1 MLQNPLKLLPK
12 LSCTVLTT
20 LLLSAL
26 VYAPLGNL
34 FSIQTQAESYSAV
47 ENPEAFVTVSGKI
60 NDQNSFESFTDF
72 NDLSK
77 LPNQTDYVISGL
89 SVEIKEVLNNE
100 SLFLNCDLEIPKSIS
115 ETKKDCSLNFANQ
128 LQALQNL
135 KSKNPS
141 ETKDLKPVL
150 NQTNETKLKET
161 KKDVENQNG
170 ILSIFSKNK
179 AKINFI
185 SLQGKATRVEAIRE
199 QFTKDYS
206 NTQIQYFTTQNI
218 QDQKTELDKQIQD
231 KISKEK
237 KTKEQA
243 TGEIIQQKIDEE
255 VAKLPKEQQNKI
267 KELKTT
273 TPITQDTIQK
283 IDSIKTVDPNNAN
296 VSIDTNK
303 LAKLNLPKD
312 QQEAVKKAITN
323 YNTQPVAI
331 KTNLNNTLK
340 EEAKK
345 VGTNDNKVVSFLKGL
360 VNGVEA
366 EAWGCRRSA
375 RSQTYWW
382 GSSIWVNDCLAKD
395 ISYGAMS
402 VGAVFGIIAAWCG
415 WATFGVCGLI
425 FGIAG
430 ILVAWAGST
439 VAWLSDRCGGAG
451 AYINRSWSGSVWFW
465 YAC

>member
-1 MLQNPLKLLPK
+1 MLQNPLNLLAK
-12 LSCTVLTT
+12 ISCTILTT

-26 VYAPLGNL
+26 VYAPLSNL

-47 ENPEAFVTVSGKI
+47 ESPEAFVIVSGKT
-60 NDQNSFESFTDF
+60 NDQNLYESFADF
-72 NDLSK
+72 NYLSK
-77 LPNQTDYVISGL
+77 FPNQTDYVISGL

-100 SLFLNCDLEIPKSIS
+100 TLVLNCDLEIPKTVS
-115 ETKKDCSLNFANQ
+115 EAKKDCAKNFANQ

-150 NQTNETKLKET
+150 NQTNETKLKES
-161 KKDVENQNG
+161 KKDIENQNG

-185 SLQGKATRVEAIRE
+185 SLQGKAARVEAIRK
-199 QFTKDYS
+199 QFSKDYP

-218 QDQKTELDKQIQD
+218 QDQKNQLDKQTQD
-231 KISKEK
+231 KVTKEK

-243 TGEIIQQKIDEE
+243 TNEIVQQKIDEE

-283 IDSIKTVDPNNAN
+283 IDSIKTVDPTNAN

-345 VGTNDNKVVSFLKGL
+345 VGTNDNKVVSFLKGV

-366 EAWGCRRSA
+366 EAGWCNGRVPIYW
-375 RSQTYWW
+375 QWW
-382 GSSIWVNDCLAKD
+382 GVQAHITQCNLDTINWIGGSVAAIAGFLAA
-395 ISYGAMS
+395 SPCAWFCGTA
-402 VGAVFGIIAAWCG
+402 ALIIALYLG
-415 WATFGVCGLI
+415 YI
-425 FGIAG
+425 N
-430 ILVAWAGST
+430 
-439 VAWLSDRCGGAG
+439 WLNSRCGGNG
-451 AYINRSWSGSVWFW
+451 VMLNYSYGSVWFW
-465 YAC
+465 SVC

>member
-12 LSCTVLTT
+12 ISCTVLTT

-47 ENPEAFVTVSGKI
+47 ESPEAYLTISGKT
-60 NDQNSFESFTDF
+60 NDQNSFESFTNL

-185 SLQGKATRVEAIRE
+185 SLQGKATRVEAIRK
-199 QFTKDYS
+199 QFSKDYPK
-206 NTQIQYFTTQNI
+206 TQIQYFTTQNI
-218 QDQKTELDKQIQD
+218 QDQKNQLDKQIQD
-231 KISKEK
+231 KVTKEK

-243 TGEIIQQKIDEE
+243 TNEIIQQKIDEE

-283 IDSIKTVDPNNAN
+283 IDSIKTVDSNNAN

-345 VGTNDNKVVSFLKGL
+345 VGTNDNKVVSFLKGV
-360 VNGVEA
+360 VNGVES
-366 EAWGCRRSA
+366 EAWGCRRQT
-375 RSQTYWW
+375 RVYSQWW
-382 GSSIWVNDCLAKD
+382 GAQYHLNDCVVNDLYLAAGSVIA
-395 ISYGAMS
+395 IS
-402 VGAVFGIIAAWCG
+402 
-415 WATFGVCGLI
+415 
-425 FGIAG
+425 G
-430 ILVAWAGST
+430 ILALTACPIACAVIAIVVSWHVVYIT
-439 VAWLSDRCGGAG
+439 WLNAQCRGDGVML
-451 AYINRSWSGSVWFW
+451 NRNWSGSVWFW
-465 YAC
+465 AVC

>member
-12 LSCTVLTT
+12 ISCTVLTT

-26 VYAPLGNL
+26 VYAQLGNL

-47 ENPEAFVTVSGKI
+47 ESPEAYLTISGKT
-60 NDQNSFESFTDF
+60 NDQNSFESFTNL

-185 SLQGKATRVEAIRE
+185 SLQGKATRVEAIRK
-199 QFTKDYS
+199 QFSKDYPK
-206 NTQIQYFTTQNI
+206 TQIQYFTTQNI
-218 QDQKTELDKQIQD
+218 QDQKNQLDKQIQD
-231 KISKEK
+231 KVTKEK

-243 TGEIIQQKIDEE
+243 TNEIIQQKIDEE

-283 IDSIKTVDPNNAN
+283 IDSIKTVDSNNAN

-303 LAKLNLPKD
+303 LAKLNLTKD

-345 VGTNDNKVVSFLKGL
+345 VGTNDNKVVSALKGL

-366 EAWGCRRSA
+366 EAGGCRRSA
-375 RSQTYWW
+375 SISWYWW
-382 GSSIWVNDCLAKD
+382 GQRLYVNSCLINDVKFFGQL
-395 ISYGAMS
+395 I
-402 VGAVFGIIAAWCG
+402 VGAVGLAALTPCSWACGVFAFIIGTYVG
-415 WATFGVCGLI
+415 WLE
-425 FGIAG
+425 
-430 ILVAWAGST
+430 WANG
-439 VAWLSDRCGGAG
+439 RCDNRG
-451 AYINRSWSGSVWFW
+451 AYAYRSSSGGSPWVGNV
-465 YAC
+465 C